1 MVANTKVELPSG
13 APGGERIRVK
23 DGGEI
28 VIENG
33 GKIVIEDGGT
43 VSFEA
48 GSVVEMDGVDLTD
61 ALADAVENPIA
72 GLAAGLKIAA
82 GQHETVAA
90 SDEVDTGLAEVH
102 AVVACFDDDPTAD
115 PVFVSASIGDQAGSP
130 DAGKVYIKTW
140 KPTNADTD
148 ITPIA
153 ATTFG
158 KKVNWIALGE

>member
-23 DGGEI
+23 DGGE
-28 VIENG
+28 
-33 GKIVIEDGGT
+33 IVIEDGGT

-102 AVVACFDDDPTAD
+102 AVVAVLDDDPLLD
-115 PVFVSASIGDQAGSP
+115 PLLVTASIGDQAGAP

-140 KPTNADTD
+140 KADAVD
-148 ITPIA
+148 DVEPVA